1 MLDEYFR
8 GRLMKD
14 QIFKKGQFVVYPAHG
29 VGVVD
34 GIETQEISGTELS
47 VLVITFEKDKMIVRL
62 PLNSST
68 AKKVRKL
75 CSKEEMDEA
84 IEYLRTPTKTKKM
97 MWSRRA
103 QEYESKINSGD
114 LMSITQVVRDLY
126 RSDTQQEHSY
136 SERQIFQSAI
146 DRLVREYAAV
156 AQIDEKE
163 AMENLEKA
171 LQAA

>member
-1 MLDEYFR
+1 
-8 GRLMKD
+8 MKNHT
-14 QIFKKGQFVVYPAHG
+14 FEKGQFVVYPAHG
-29 VGVVD
+29 VGVIT
-34 GIETQEISGTELS
+34 GIETEEISGIELR
-47 VLVITFEKDKMIVRL
+47 VLLISFEKDKMVVRL
-62 PLNSST
+62 PLNNSIS
-68 AKKVRKL
+68 KKIRKL
-75 CSKEEMDEA
+75 CSKEDMEKA
-84 IEYLRTPTKTKKM
+84 IDYLRVPTKTKKM

-126 RSDTQQEHSY
+126 RSDAQPERSY

-146 DRLVREYAAV
+146 NRLMKEYSVIAE
-156 AQIDEKE
+156 IDEKQ